1 MKNYIV
7 RLEIQELRVL
17 YCELQDVEA
26 SDECAAIE
34 EARRVYKES
43 GRQDFLV
50 DIDCVDDKIIGAEA
64 SEEDD
69 ETRV

>member
-1 MKNYIV
+1 MKNYTV

-26 SDECAAIE
+26 RDKEAAIE
-34 EARRVYKES
+34 EARRVYKET
-43 GRQDFLV
+43 GQREFFV

-64 SEEDD
+64 SEG
-69 ETRV
+69 V